1 LTFARV
7 DAARAGMATV
17 RRSPQIG
24 RAGVAA
30 TPLSHH
36 PDQWKLSTVFDV
48 EEVNDVVKLLIGM
61 VKGLVV
67 GGAIGYGAYALGLGG
82 GFNWITYGLVGA
94 MVGLL
99 VGRPLWSLI
108 MDKNGT
114 TVVSMLKA
122 IFGFGVGCGL
132 YALVAKVWGG
142 FDLQISGLTRTVYDW
157 QPLLGAAI
165 GGVYGGFV
173 ELDDS
178 VDDKK
183 KLKGAD
189 RAQLG
194 DGKKAKA

>member
-1 LTFARV
+1 
-7 DAARAGMATV
+7 
-17 RRSPQIG
+17 
-24 RAGVAA
+24 
-30 TPLSHH
+30 
-36 PDQWKLSTVFDV
+36 
-48 EEVNDVVKLLIGM
+48 VVKLLIGM

-142 FDLQISGLTRTVYDW
+142 FDLQISGLTRNVYDW